1 MQNSNEPKDLPSF
14 LRNSDAFALH
24 LQENFAEHTNLEKG
38 DGFVAFACKVLPLF
52 DFWKDM
58 PPPEPSEKRTHD
70 HGVDFTSRHPNNEV
84 CFAGQSKFRIRGVD
98 EFDNILN
105 KFFTYDTAQS
115 QNPSQN
121 QPSLFAEEGS
131 SKIAY
136 IIITSSNL
144 SGIESRYKDTK
155 LPSRGFY
162 DRLVSE
168 RRIEIVD
175 GPRLLDNIQSLYRQ
189 SFFIAPQIEL
199 KLSADV
205 IATDSVYLSVV
216 SAKVLRDLYA
226 ENKDSLFFENIREF
240 LGISSSRGGKSNGR
254 GTVNE
259 AIASTLR
266 ECPEKML
273 GRNNGIT
280 FRADAV
286 QVIDPRTLLLEKGS
300 IVNGCQTTMCI
311 VTTGEAADSAKVLI
325 KVVAGEGEVSWEVA
339 KYANYQNQVSR
350 LELELAK
357 FLRPQA
363 VRKAAIELGYAV
375 STELNQSISA
385 VLDEIHHTRVSY
397 EALRLLYIGLFSRYP
412 NNILQGHHSEVQLD
426 VLDVANTAGQQ
437 EHTMRVL
444 FQLLIHSDRA
454 ADAFKK
460 RHRDERV
467 LDLFK
472 RFFRE
477 ESPRYSCLLA
487 ILTACSCVDE
497 DLDRQNDDK
506 DPQVRWLRL
515 QRFLDRLETVLLRH
529 PDFFDR
535 VYRHAVTALTFPVMQ
550 HANDRDD
557 LLQRMSKEIEAN
569 TGQRFPLLVSSVRQ
583 LVMNDDN
590 LADLATSIEFGAEP
604 SLQDSTSTGRV
615 RRKRK

>member
-1 MQNSNEPKDLPSF
+1 MHPPHESRDLPTF
-14 LRNSDAFALH
+14 LRNADAFALH

-38 DGFVAFACKVLPLF
+38 DGFVSFACKVLPLF

-58 PPPEPSEKRTHD
+58 PPPEPSEKRTYD
-70 HGVDFTSRHPNNEV
+70 KGIDFVSRHPDNEI

-98 EFDNILN
+98 ELDSIICKFSAYDN
-105 KFFTYDTAQS
+105 S
-115 QNPSQN
+115 QGANQAAA
-121 QPSLFAEEGS
+121 QPSLFAEQAD
-131 SKIAY
+131 SKISY

-144 SGIESRYKDTK
+144 SNIESRYRDTR
-155 LPSRGFY
+155 LPSREFY
-162 DRLVSE
+162 DLLIREGRLEVL
-168 RRIEIVD
+168 D
-175 GPRLLDNIQSLYRQ
+175 GQRLLDTIQSLYRQ
-189 SFFIAPQIEL
+189 SFFIAPQIKL
-199 KLSADV
+199 RLSADV
-205 IATDSVYLSVV
+205 IAVDSVYLSVI
-216 SAKVLRDLYA
+216 SAGVLRDLYA

-240 LGISSSRGGKSNGR
+240 LGVGSGRSGKSNGR

-259 AIASTLR
+259 SIASTLR
-266 ECPEKML
+266 DCPEKML

-286 QVIDPRTLLLEKGS
+286 QILDSRTLLLEKGS

-375 STELNQSISA
+375 STEMNQSIST
-385 VLDEIHHTRVSY
+385 VLDEIHHTRISY

-426 VLDVANTAGQQ
+426 VLDVANAAGQQ
-437 EHTMRVL
+437 ERTMRVL
-444 FQLLIHSDRA
+444 FQLLVHAERA

-460 RHRDERV
+460 RHKDERV

-487 ILTACSCVDE
+487 ILAACGCVDE
-497 DLDRQNDDK
+497 DLERRDDDK
-506 DPQVRWLRL
+506 DPQVRWARL
-515 QRFLDRLETVLLRH
+515 QRFLDRLEIILVRH
-529 PDFFDR
+529 SDYFVR
-535 VYRHAVTALTFPVMQ
+535 VYRNAVTALTLPVTQ
-550 HANDRDD
+550 SANDRDD

-583 LVMNDDN
+583 LIMNDDL
-590 LADLATSIEFGAEP
+590 LAEQSGNIDFGAELP
-604 SLQDSTSTGRV
+604 PREPHPGGRN
-615 RRKRK
+615 RHKRK